1 MVRFLG
7 FLCKWAIIAAIWG
20 SVLLA
25 GVVFYYYH
33 DLPSLADMEIS
44 SSKQVIEV
52 CYSNGNKIN
61 TLGDLYANQITFN
74 QIPGHLIDAVV
85 ATEDRKFFTHRGVD
99 FSGILRAA
107 YVNYRSNR
115 IVQGGSTIT
124 QQLAK
129 MLFLKPDR
137 TIKRKVQEL
146 MLSWQLEKTFSK
158 EQILTLYLNRAYFGA
173 GNYGID
179 SASKYYFSRPVS
191 KLNLNESAMLAG
203 LLKAPSKLSPN
214 NNRRLAKRR
223 ANQVLRNMINAGYL
237 GGDNID
243 EITKPIIYKNNK
255 LQRFYF
261 SDYIASQFPDYLS
274 KGDKSRY
281 NRFSIITTLDEK
293 LQKIVE
299 NESNNFVKKNNKK
312 LGKSINGTEL
322 AMILMS
328 KDGAVLAMVGG
339 KDYQK
344 SPFNRA
350 IYAKRQ
356 AGSAFK
362 LFVYLTALQNGF
374 TPDDK
379 MEDKK
384 VSLGAW
390 SPENYKKKYYGQVTL
405 KQAFA
410 KSLNSVA
417 VQLTAKLNKKEIIK
431 NALKMGITSEIDN
444 NDATIAL
451 GTVQVSLLELVNS
464 YTSIASNG
472 LAILPYMVEK
482 ISGNQKEI
490 LYQKRNDE
498 PYRIIEEKDVK
509 AMKEMLREA
518 VKNGTGR
525 AANVAENIY
534 GKTGTSQNYR
544 DAWFIGFDDNYV
556 LGVWIGND
564 NNKPTN
570 KITGGTLPA
579 QLFGRIMKKIN
590 S

>member
-1 MVRFLG
+1 MLRFFG

-20 SVLLA
+20 GVLLTM
-25 GVVFYYYH
+25 VIFYYYH
-33 DLPSLADMEIS
+33 DLPNLEDMENAN
-44 SSKQVIEV
+44 SKQVIEV
-52 CYSNGNKIN
+52 CYSNGNRIT

-74 QIPGHLIDAVV
+74 QIPNHLIEAVV
-85 ATEDRKFFTHRGVD
+85 ATEDRKFFSHGGVD
-99 FSGILRAA
+99 FLGILRAA
-107 YVNYRSNR
+107 YVNYRADK

-129 MLFLKPDR
+129 MMFLKPDR

-146 MLSWQLEKTFSK
+146 MLAWQLEQTFSK
-158 EQILTLYLNRAYFGA
+158 EQILTLYLNRAYFGS
-173 GNYGID
+173 GNYGIA
-179 SASKYYFSRPVS
+179 SASRYYFSKPVA

-214 NNRRLAKRR
+214 NNQKLAEKRTT
-223 ANQVLRNMINAGYL
+223 QVLENMVDAGYL
-237 GGDNID
+237 NDNNID
-243 EITKPIIYKNNK
+243 EIKKPIVYKDDK

-261 SDYIASQFPDYLS
+261 SDYVASQFTGYLS
-274 KGDKSRY
+274 KGEQINN
-281 NRFSIITTLDEK
+281 NRFSIVTTLDEK

-299 NESNNFVKKNNKK
+299 DEANNFVKQNGKK
-312 LGKSINGTEL
+312 LGNGANEAEL

-328 KDGAVLAMVGG
+328 PDGELLAMVGG
-339 KDYQK
+339 RDYQK

-350 IYAKRQ
+350 VYAKRQ

-374 TPDDK
+374 KPDDI

-384 VSLGAW
+384 VSLGGW
-390 SPENYKKKYYGQVTL
+390 SPENYEKQYYGQVTL

-417 VQLTAKLNKKEIIK
+417 VQLTAKLDKKEIIK
-431 NALKMGITSEIDN
+431 NALKMGIISEVN
-444 NDATIAL
+444 NQDATLAL
-451 GTVQVSLLELVNS
+451 GTAQVSLLELVNS
-464 YTSIASNG
+464 YGAIANDG
-472 LAILPYMVEK
+472 VAIFPYSVKK
-482 ISGNQKEI
+482 IFGNKDKI
-490 LYQKRNDE
+490 LYQKQVDKS
-498 PYRIIEEKDVK
+498 YQIIAPEDVGE
-509 AMKEMLREA
+509 MKEMLRE
-518 VKNGTGR
+518 VVETGTGK
-525 AANVAENIY
+525 AANVADNIY

-544 DAWFIGFDDNYV
+544 DAWFIGFNDKYI

-579 QLFGRIMKKIN
+579 ELFANVMKKIN
-590 S
+590 